1 MLQNWLK
8 SKELTFK
15 NPIYFVLLQYNS
27 SLVYILY
34 QLSRKVIFP
43 IETNRKFQIKLPN
56 VLLDKIITQPL
67 VLVFLSDLVIKGKDL
82 KCDRFKLGSKT
93 IENMLSLVF
102 NSVVLNC

>member
-1 MLQNWLK
+1 MLLNWLK
-8 SKELTFK
+8 SKDITFK
-15 NPIYFVLLQYNS
+15 NTINFVLLKYNS
-27 SLVYILY
+27 SLLYILY

-43 IETNRKFQIKLPN
+43 IETNRQFQIKLSN

-67 VLVFLSDLVIKGKDL
+67 VLVFLSDLVIKGKNL
-82 KCDRFKLGSKT
+82 NCDRFKLGSKT